1 MVVKEAPALSRPGV
15 ALEPLVGLPK
25 RGVIRFV
32 EVPARR
38 CFAVDGEGAPGG
50 DAFQDAFGVLYPAAY
65 TLHFAMK
72 KAGRDAKVG
81 TIEGLWERLD
91 GRPFSAVPD
100 LPDDPGAWRWTL
112 LIEIPTGATDAEVD
126 AAIEAARARRP
137 GRAAARLHCARFEAE
152 PSVETMHVG
161 PYGEEAPTIAAML
174 AAVAAAGLRTAGPH
188 HEIYLGDPRRAAPD
202 KLRTVLR
209 QRVEPL
215 G

>member
-1 MVVKEAPALSRPGV
+1 VVTKEAPALPPRSV
-15 ALEPLVGLPK
+15 VFEPLAGLPK
-25 RGVIRFV
+25 PGVVRFV

-50 DAFQDAFGVLYPAAY
+50 EAFQDAFAVLYPAAY

-72 KAGRDAKVG
+72 KAGREAKVG
-81 TIEGLWERLD
+81 TLEGLWERLD
-91 GRPFSAVPD
+91 GNAFTAVPD
-100 LPDDPGAWRWTL
+100 LPDDPEAWRWTL
-112 LIEIPTGATDAEVD
+112 LIEIPAEATEAEVD
-126 AAIEAARARRP
+126 AAIAAARARRP
-137 GRAAARLHCARFEAE
+137 GPAAEKLRCARSDAE

-174 AAVAAAGLRTAGPH
+174 GAVAAAGLRTAGPH
-188 HEIYLGDPRRAAPD
+188 HEIYLGDPRRAAPE

-209 QRVEPL
+209 QRVAAA